1 MEALR
6 RNVEALSKEVVRLEV
21 ARMRTDGRADA
32 TSAVVAALI
41 RTHPDLD
48 ALLRE
53 VQALKPKGFP
63 ASDPQGSA
71 YSGSLHGFEQMI
83 ERERK
88 RREQAALNNG

>member
-6 RNVEALSKEVVRLEV
+6 RNVEQLSKEVVRLEV

-53 VQALKPKGFP
+53 VQALKPTGFP
-63 ASDPQGSA
+63 ASDPQGTA
-71 YSGSLHGFEQMI
+71 FSGSIYGFEQMI

-88 RREQAALNNG
+88 RRQQAASDRG